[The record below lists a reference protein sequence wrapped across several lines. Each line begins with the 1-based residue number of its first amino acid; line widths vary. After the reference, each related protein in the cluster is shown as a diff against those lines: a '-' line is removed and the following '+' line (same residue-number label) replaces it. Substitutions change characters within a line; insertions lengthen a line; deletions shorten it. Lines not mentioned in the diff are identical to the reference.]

1 MGHLSLEEQKSFLFL
16 RAMTHRET
24 EERGNESSKVKLK
37 FQKSS
42 LNKLKL
48 KLGFV
53 GMALGTLTKSKE
65 RLTVLALGLDLAT
78 SVARSN
84 FYTSQDSFGHKRQK
98 PNWNQFRPHRAGMSD
113 RGTDWRL
120 HTVRT
125 PSHLAS
131 PGWGLHSL
139 LRVPVFSK
147 GLEPNLRAVPCWPL
161 LNFTSRAKRGHLAQL
176 HSAKTWWRLPIGS
189 APVFLQP

>member
-65 RLTVLALGLDLAT
+65 RLTALALGLD
-78 SVARSN
+78 RS
-84 FYTSQDSFGHKRQK
+84 G
-98 PNWNQFRPHRAGMSD
+98 
-113 RGTDWRL
+113 
-120 HTVRT
+120 VRE
-125 PSHLAS
+125 A
-131 PGWGLHSL
+131 W
-139 LRVPVFSK
+139 V
-147 GLEPNLRAVPCWPL
+147 
-161 LNFTSRAKRGHLAQL
+161 
-176 HSAKTWWRLPIGS
+176 
-189 APVFLQP
+189 